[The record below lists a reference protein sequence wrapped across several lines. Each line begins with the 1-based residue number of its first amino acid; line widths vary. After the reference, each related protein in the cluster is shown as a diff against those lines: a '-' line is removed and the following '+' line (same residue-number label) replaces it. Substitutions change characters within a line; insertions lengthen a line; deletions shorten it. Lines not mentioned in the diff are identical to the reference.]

1 MDKTK
6 IIPIILLI
14 ILLIVSYFA
23 FSFYNTNKA
32 LTEENA
38 KLKDDN
44 TRLFQA
50 KQELQSKVLSLE
62 REIKDLIAKRNEIE
76 EELNQAKI
84 EKEQLQVRYS
94 ELIKERDELV
104 EKLKAQ
110 PKVSVQ
116 EAAPTV
122 SGKAVGTS
130 EEYWVDF
137 VKIKAQLE
145 AKNDALNKELIE
157 AKNKIAGLDKTN
169 KELSIKI
176 DELTKEKERLGNEL
190 NFKERT
196 LSIISRD
203 LVSEREGRKL
213 AIEELNKL
221 RSENV
226 SLKRELILANNE
238 KMQLQNSIKETL
250 EKKDQLEKRL
260 SEIDRVLREKSITL
274 EELQEQMR
282 TAVKGGRA
290 VISKESASVELP
302 PIVVKPTAMGS
313 IKNLRGE
320 VIAVNDDEKFIIINL
335 GETSGLRP
343 GTQLAVLRGEKEIA
357 TVEVIETRKEIS
369 AADIK
374 EVASGFTIQKGDI
387 VVSK

>member
-1 MDKTK
+1 
-6 IIPIILLI
+6 
-14 ILLIVSYFA
+14 
-23 FSFYNTNKA
+23 
-32 LTEENA
+32 
-38 KLKDDN
+38 
-44 TRLFQA
+44 
-50 KQELQSKVLSLE
+50 
-62 REIKDLIAKRNEIE
+62 
-76 EELNQAKI
+76 
-84 EKEQLQVRYS
+84 
-94 ELIKERDELV
+94 
-104 EKLKAQ
+104 
-110 PKVSVQ
+110 
-116 EAAPTV
+116 
-122 SGKAVGTS
+122 
-130 EEYWVDF
+130 
-137 VKIKAQLE
+137 
-145 AKNDALNKELIE
+145 
-157 AKNKIAGLDKTN
+157 
-169 KELSIKI
+169 
-176 DELTKEKERLGNEL
+176 
-190 NFKERT
+190 
-196 LSIISRD
+196 
-203 LVSEREGRKL
+203 
-213 AIEELNKL
+213 
-221 RSENV
+221 
-226 SLKRELILANNE
+226 LILANNE

-302 PIVVKPTAMGS
+302 PIVVKPTARGS